1 MDKVANGS
9 VNPHPPH
16 PVRVHL
22 YITGKVQGVF
32 YRASAARV
40 ANGWGLSGWVRNLTD
55 GRVEL
60 LAEGDRPQVEALVL
74 WCQEGPPDA
83 YVKGVDV
90 RWELPSPELGGEEP
104 IFRII

>member
-1 MDKVANGS
+1 MGNVAKLSSNS
-9 VNPHPPH
+9 D

-40 ANGWGLSGWVRNLTD
+40 ANGWGLSGWVRNLPD

-60 LAEGDRPQVEALVL
+60 MAEGDRPQVEALIL
-74 WCQEGPPDA
+74 WCREGPPDA
-83 YVKGVDV
+83 QVKGVEV
-90 RWELPSPELGGEEP
+90 QWESLSDAVEVEEST
-104 IFRII
+104 FRIV